1 MSATW
6 VPVFYGSVPEVLVLQ
21 ETLNANA
28 IPSLAPELEHLDTAT
43 LGGSVYS
50 VRLLVPPDLL
60 ESARSHVPASKR
72 GGIPA
77 LVSQPAGGDGKL
89 EALTAHTSATKPL
102 PSGTRT
108 PEELGGEA

>member
-1 MSATW
+1 MSDTW
-6 VPVFYGSVPEVLVLQ
+6 VPVFYGSVSEVLVLQ

-50 VRLLVPPDLL
+50 VRLLVPEDRL
-60 ESARSHVPASKR
+60 EAARSHVPASKR
-72 GGIPA
+72 SGIPA
-77 LVSQPAGGDGKL
+77 LPGQPDGGD
-89 EALTAHTSATKPL
+89 EYMQALTSHTSATKPL